1 MRIAIDAMGGDHAPE
16 VVVEG
21 TLAAAPRVHGELL
34 LVGDESRLKPL
45 LPDTIPKN
53 VRIVHA
59 TQSIGMDETP
69 TKALREKKDSS
80 LSVAARLVKEGQ
92 AEGMFSA
99 GNTGAATAAALL
111 SWRQITGIHRPAIAS
126 TLPTQHGRV
135 ILLDAGASPDVD
147 PIHMVEFAIMGRAY
161 AELAMDRKNPTVHLL
176 NIGEE
181 PGKGNAFA
189 KEAFGL
195 LGSYPWFAGNIEGK
209 DVFRKPCDVVVCDA
223 FVGNILL
230 KACEGVAEFIM
241 EEIRAAI
248 PTGPARMLYAPMRQV
263 LQPLKDRMDYA
274 EYGGSPLLGLNGV
287 CVIGHGRSNSKAI
300 CNAILDAAKCIQ
312 GDMVGS
318 IQRRVETQ
326 LTKVA
331 K

>member
-16 VVVEG
+16 VVVQGSLE
-21 TLAAAPRVHGELL
+21 AAPKIKGDLL
-34 LVGDESRLKPL
+34 LVGDKARIEPL
-45 LPDTIPKN
+45 LPPQVPRNIQ
-53 VRIVHA
+53 VIHA

-80 LSVAARLVKEGQ
+80 LAVAARLVKDGEAQ
-92 AEGMFSA
+92 GMFSA

-126 TLPTQHGRV
+126 TLPTEHGRV

-161 AELAMDRKNPTVHLL
+161 CELSMDEKDPKVHLL

-189 KEAFGL
+189 KEAFNL
-195 LGSYPWFAGNIEGK
+195 LSEHRWFAGNIEGK
-209 DVFRKPCDVVVCDA
+209 DMFRKPCDVVVCDA

-241 EEIRAAI
+241 DEIKAAV
-248 PTGPARMLYAPMRQV
+248 PQGPARMLFAPLKRA
-263 LQPLKDRMDYA
+263 LQPLRNRMDYA

-287 CVIGHGRSNSKAI
+287 CIIGHGRSNVKAVR
-300 CNAILDAAKCIQ
+300 NAVLDAAKCIQ

-318 IQRRVETQ
+318 IHKRVETQ
-326 LTKVA
+326 LIKVA